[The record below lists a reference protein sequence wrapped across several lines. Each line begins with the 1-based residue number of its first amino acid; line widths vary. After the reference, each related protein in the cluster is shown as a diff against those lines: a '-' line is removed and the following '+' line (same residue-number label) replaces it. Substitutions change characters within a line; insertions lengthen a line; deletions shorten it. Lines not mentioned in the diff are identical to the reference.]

1 MSNFAAGITDMK
13 KQAIGM
19 EQEKK
24 QLEDVVEQDKIRIGR
39 LCAPFLKPS
48 LTAMVDRRPNV
59 LDHIYLRPPL
69 DSKRIPG
76 TVQIHENGIRYIHGG
91 DRTAQVDLL
100 FNNIK
105 HLFFQPCKHELVVI
119 IHLHLINPIMIGK
132 KKTKDVQF
140 LREATDMQF
149 DETGNRKR
157 KHRYGDEEE
166 FEQEQEERRRR
177 AELDKLFLS
186 FAKKIE
192 DAGRSDSLKLDIPIR
207 DLGFLRRAEPV
218 ERLRP
223 TDGRLHCAAD

>member
-1 MSNFAAGITDMK
+1 M
-13 KQAIGM
+13 
-19 EQEKK
+19 
-24 QLEDVVEQDKIRIGR
+24 
-39 LCAPFLKPS
+39 
-48 LTAMVDRRPNV
+48 

-76 TVQIHENGIRYIHGG
+76 TAQIHENGIRYIHGG
-91 DRTAQVDLL
+91 DRQQVDLL

-207 DLGFLRRAEPV
+207 DLGFYGVPSRSNVYVQPTADCIVQLTESPFLV
-218 ERLRP
+218 VTLDDIEIVHLERVTVRS
-223 TDGRLHCAAD
+223 LHPEE